1 MYHFFMSFENITS
14 HPYYFQTYWN
24 DVFDT
29 PLPWL
34 NIFRCIYSSSCST
47 YLWAFQLKMF
57 YKMLPTRKMLK
68 IWRMTEDN
76 ICRFCGDEEED
87 IMCLFWYCPVVSSF
101 WQQVANWLS
110 EQAILLPLSPLNI
123 IWGYQD
129 DKNMLLNIIVLLG
142 KLYIF
147 DSPKKLVLSS
157 FILHLKH

>member
-1 MYHFFMSFENITS
+1 
-14 HPYYFQTYWN
+14 
-24 DVFDT
+24 
-29 PLPWL
+29 
-34 NIFRCIYSSSCST
+34 
-47 YLWAFQLKMF
+47 MF

-68 IWRMTEDN
+68 IWRITEDN

-87 IMCLFWYCPVVSSF
+87 IMLLFWYCPVVASF

-110 EQAILLPLSPLNI
+110 EQSILLTLSPLNI

-147 DSPKKLVLSS
+147 DSPIKLVLSS
-157 FILHLKH
+157 FILFLKH

>member
-1 MYHFFMSFENITS
+1 
-14 HPYYFQTYWN
+14 
-24 DVFDT
+24 
-29 PLPWL
+29 
-34 NIFRCIYSSSCST
+34 
-47 YLWAFQLKMF
+47 
-57 YKMLPTRKMLK
+57 MLPTRKMLK

-157 FILHLKH
+157 FILHLKHSYLQEKIIIK